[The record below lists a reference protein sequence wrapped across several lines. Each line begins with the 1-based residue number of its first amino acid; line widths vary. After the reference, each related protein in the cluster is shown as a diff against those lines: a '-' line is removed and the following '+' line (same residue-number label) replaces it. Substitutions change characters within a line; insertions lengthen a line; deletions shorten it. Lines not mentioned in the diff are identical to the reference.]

1 MRIRERIR
9 GGASKL
15 RLALTPSTAAWKGA
29 ALGVYAIGLAA
40 VGALFVIGFL
50 IDFAWQKL
58 PAFFVWVSVT
68 ILIGLAGVLV
78 ASIVMRLPRVYRLA
92 LAVCAPFV
100 LLMVFPGETATQ
112 VIGGVALLLF
122 ASFIGGGIASIR
134 QSGPVRPKAAIA
146 AVLLGVLGLA

>member
-50 IDFAWQKL
+50 FDFAWQKL
-58 PAFFVWVSVT
+58 PAVFVWVSVT
-68 ILIGLAGVLV
+68 ILIGLTCPGCLDHHQ
-78 ASIVMRLPRVYRLA
+78 RYRIRFGA
-92 LAVCAPFV
+92 LA
-100 LLMVFPGETATQ
+100 
-112 VIGGVALLLF
+112 
-122 ASFIGGGIASIR
+122 
-134 QSGPVRPKAAIA
+134 AARY
-146 AVLLGVLGLA
+146 GRS